1 MILKS
6 IVINGFKSFGKKVK
20 IDLAHNVTGVVGPNG
35 SGKSNVAEAIRFVL
49 GEQSMKNMRGKLSAD
64 LIYKGSERLAA
75 LSRASVE
82 IYIDNKDKTNLKK
95 ASHDMAGY
103 LDYDE
108 IKLSREVYSD
118 GESKYKINDATVRL
132 RDVEEL
138 LAIAGIDNATHTIIS
153 QGEADRILL
162 ANGKE
167 RKEIMEDALGLRVYH
182 LRIKESEKKLAKVE
196 EHKREIEIIKREVDP
211 RLIDLA
217 RQVKIIER
225 RKEELIN
232 LKDYAKYYLYRE
244 KEYINKRR
252 HELQNILGE
261 AQDDRY
267 ESVASK
273 QEIKE
278 KILEIEGYLNN
289 HNLAHEYKLRQNNL
303 EVIYGGLNNEYTEV
317 KTKRQL
323 LTQLQLGELGDGV
336 NNAIDG
342 NLNSKDHNV
351 NNRNYE
357 EELVSFAR
365 SQLRNGRDKVNHK
378 LDNAIY
384 NALHNNNAGVI
395 TNIGDA
401 RIQLDE
407 LFFGEKKPKEN
418 KAENKVDY
426 SDEIYE
432 LELKVTDLENKRNE
446 CLVQLSEVKKD
457 VDSLNENKY
466 KYLENKNA
474 LEKRL
479 RDIEYAEK
487 LNAEELRRLSERDND
502 VTDFLRDI
510 TDILGASFI
519 MEQNNIDKSNA
530 LYTVEVHELYKKVEK
545 SKARFEASMEGG
557 AIDDMMVT
565 NEYNELRER
574 REFLDKE
581 IADIESTESE
591 LMFLIEDLRASLQ
604 IDLEKGIEKISFV
617 FNNYFHEVFGG
628 GSARLVLTP
637 TPGPSRKGRGDNADA
652 FGIEV
657 LPLRED
663 IGGGRGWPVSELN
676 IDVSIPEKRVKD
688 MHMFSGGERSLISIA
703 LIFAMS
709 AIAPPP
715 FIVLDETDAALDEI
729 NAKRYGQMLNKLAQ
743 RSKLLVITHN
753 RQTMNECDAL
763 YGITLG
769 SDGAS
774 HLLSISFEG
783 MEK

>member
-6 IVINGFKSFGKKVK
+6 IIINGFKSFGKKVK

-64 LIYKGSERLAA
+64 LIYKGSERLVA

-118 GESKYKINDATVRL
+118 GESKYKVNDATVRL

-182 LRIKESEKKLAKVE
+182 LRIKESEKKLNKVE

-211 RLIDLA
+211 LLIDLG

-225 RKEELIN
+225 RKEELVN
-232 LKDYAKYYLYRE
+232 LKDYAKYYMYRE

-252 HELQNILGE
+252 HELQNVLGE

-278 KILEIEGYLNN
+278 KILEIESYLNN
-289 HNLAHEYKLRQNNL
+289 HNLPREYKLRQNDL
-303 EVIYGGLNNEYTEV
+303 EAIYGGLNNEYTEV
-317 KTKRQL
+317 KTKRNL
-323 LTQLQLGELGDGV
+323 LTQLQLGDTKFGD
-336 NNAIDG
+336 NISD
-342 NLNSKDHNV
+342 S
-351 NNRNYE
+351 

-384 NALHNNNAGVI
+384 NALHNNNAGAI

-407 LFFGEKKPKEN
+407 LFFGEKKPKEKIADN
-418 KAENKVDY
+418 KPDY
-426 SDEIYE
+426 SNEIYE
-432 LELKVTDLENKRNE
+432 LELKVTDLENKKNQ
-446 CLVQLSEVKKD
+446 CLVQLSEVKRD

-466 KYLENKNA
+466 KYLENKNV

-479 RDIEYAEK
+479 RDIEYGEK
-487 LNAEELRRLSERDND
+487 LNAEELRRLGERDND
-502 VTDFLRDI
+502 VTTFLREI

-519 MEQNNIDKSNA
+519 IEQNNIDKA
-530 LYTVEVHELYKKVEK
+530 HDLYSLDLHELNKKIER
-545 SKARFEASMEGG
+545 SKARLEAGIEGG
-557 AIDDMMVT
+557 AMDDIAVI

-581 IADIESTESE
+581 IADIENTETE
-591 LMFLIEDLRASLQ
+591 LMALISDLRESLHS
-604 IDLEKGIEKISFV
+604 DLAKGVEKISFV

-628 GSARLVLTP
+628 GSAKLVVA
-637 TPGPSRKGRGDNADA
+637 PS
-652 FGIEV
+652 
-657 LPLRED
+657 L
-663 IGGGRGWPVSELN
+663 GGRDGEGPVFELN

-729 NAKRYGQMLNKLAQ
+729 NAKRYGQMLGKLAQ
-743 RSKLLVITHN
+743 KSKLLVITHN

-774 HLLSISFEG
+774 HLLSISFEK